1 MHFFLLGVRPKKRI
15 LAAVMR
21 VSVITVTYNAETT
34 LEKTLLSVL
43 GQSCHEYEL
52 LVVDGASSDGTVALL
67 KQYEARVA
75 QGEFGIAPDRFRW
88 HSEPDGGL
96 YDAMNKGLERAQG
109 DFVWFI
115 NSGDKIYDDATLQ
128 RIVDAMEA
136 APDADVVYGQSL
148 IIDPDDRVLGERHR
162 IAPARLTKRS
172 LLDGL
177 VVCHQSIL
185 ARRTLA
191 PRYDL
196 QYKLTADY
204 DWVCRLLD
212 ASRRNLYIDAYLSR
226 FMSAGLSS
234 QKRKQSLKERFV
246 IMRRQFGLLPALWS
260 HLRILL
266 KYPFVTRKHVY

>member
-1 MHFFLLGVRPKKRI
+1 
-15 LAAVMR
+15 MR
-21 VSVITVTYNAETT
+21 VSVITVTYNAEAT

-43 GQSCHEYEL
+43 GQSCHDYEFL
-52 LVVDGASSDGTVALL
+52 IVDGASSDGTVDLL
-67 KQYEARVA
+67 RKYEMQVG
-75 QGEFGIAPDRFRW
+75 QGVFGITVDRFRW
-88 HSEPDGGL
+88 RSEPDGGL
-96 YDAMNKGLERAQG
+96 YDAMNKGLELAQG

-115 NSGDKIYDDATLQ
+115 NAGDKIYDDTTLQ
-128 RIVDAMEA
+128 RIVDTLEA
-136 APDADVVYGQSL
+136 APDADVVYGQAL

-162 IAPARLTKRS
+162 IAPAQLTKRS

-185 ARRTLA
+185 ARRTVA

-212 ASRRNLYIDAYLSR
+212 VSHRNVYMDTYLSR

-260 HLRILL
+260 HLCILL